1 MRIRTGPILLMML
14 TMFFRPARL
23 VMQQMPAMI
32 AAPGDGMITGTDK
45 SLVKELSAG
54 GADGLRVTLLADRT
68 DGAPRVTLL
77 SGTDPGGSQPQQQT
91 VFLSGTL
98 GEDGTIKTADGDVAA
113 EGLDTLNPAPKPG
126 DTIILQKIFYTL
138 DDLPLDDPA
147 PQFIAVYAISSGRP
161 DGGMAAF
168 GGFGGGGGGGGFGGG
183 SMSGAPAEESEEPSL
198 AVTTIASVVPTD
210 EVLVRVTIDELDIL
224 SLHQGD
230 EAQVTIDALP
240 GHAFAG
246 VVTDVNTGLSNSGG
260 NSKYIAE
267 ITLPLEENML
277 AGMNASCLVTVET
290 IRNVL
295 TVPAEAVRD
304 EIDGPVIYTSVSRD
318 GGTLLQPVPVQ
329 LGFSD
334 GETVEILSGLSEG
347 DTAWYSTFDTPE
359 YSVPGSKSGGNG
371 PRV

>member
-1 MRIRTGPILLMML
+1 M
-14 TMFFRPARL
+14 
-23 VMQQMPAMI
+23 
-32 AAPGDGMITGTDK
+32 
-45 SLVKELSAG
+45 
-54 GADGLRVTLLADRT
+54 
-68 DGAPRVTLL
+68 
-77 SGTDPGGSQPQQQT
+77 
-91 VFLSGTL
+91 
-98 GEDGTIKTADGDVAA
+98 AA

-147 PQFIAVYAISSGRP
+147 PQYIAVYAISSGKP

-168 GGFGGGGGGGGFGGG
+168 GGFGGG

-260 NSKYIAE
+260 NSKYTAE

-304 EIDGPVIYTSVSRD
+304 GIDGPVIYTSVSRD

-347 DTAWYSTFDTPE
+347 DTVWYSTFDTPE